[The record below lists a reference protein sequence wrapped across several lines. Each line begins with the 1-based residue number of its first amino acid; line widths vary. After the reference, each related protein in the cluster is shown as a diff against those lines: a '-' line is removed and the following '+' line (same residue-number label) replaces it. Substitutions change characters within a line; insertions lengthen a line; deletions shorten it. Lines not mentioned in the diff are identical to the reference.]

1 MKKVKGRIA
10 IRSVLELMQEAD
22 HIPEELVRLI
32 DEILSDYIYD
42 KKLSH
47 CLYTLIRFE
56 SNIVDI
62 DKIKEALKEL
72 EDKEK

>member
-1 MKKVKGRIA
+1 MM
-10 IRSVLELMQEAD
+10 IRRYEYEYNRSR
-22 HIPEELVRLI
+22 EELVRLI

-42 KKLSH
+42 KKLFH